1 MSRDSKFPSKK
12 MIAFILIILS
22 VVIGSFALASPQA
35 ERIDPQEG
43 YNETSSIRSLEKETI
58 SDIASVERLQNS
70 FNIVVNQILPSV
82 VEIDVT
88 EKLIRQVP
96 SFNGFPWFFDSQ
108 PDSEEYEA
116 NSLGS
121 GVIFRKIDNTYYV
134 LTNDHVAGK
143 ADEIEVVLNDTTRY
157 DAVLVGTD
165 SRRDLAVVSFISD
178 DDTIPVAVL
187 GDSDA
192 LRVGDWVLAMGSPYG
207 FYSSVTAGIVS
218 ALGRSGREV
227 NNLNDFIQTDAAIN
241 QGNSGG
247 PLVNIYGEV
256 VGINTWI
263 AAPSGGSIGLGFAIP
278 INNAKQIIDEFFEFG
293 KVRDGWLGVS
303 MIDTTQYK
311 DFFKDLGLQN
321 FPGVFI
327 ANVYGDSPADRAGLR
342 PGDLITVFNGTPLS
356 NTESLSR
363 LISNSL
369 IGEALPV
376 TVVRKGQEISLTVTL
391 EERQSE
397 EEISSTLN
405 KLWPGLLVQPLTDKI
420 RDSLSITR
428 TTDGL
433 LVIFMGGDNET
444 NAFGAAGIQN
454 YDIITAINGVKM
466 SNVYDF
472 YEVISDPKISTFSV
486 EIQRGELKGT
496 FTIQRGT

>member
-1 MSRDSKFPSKK
+1 MSRANAFPRK
-12 MIAFILIILS
+12 MVVVTALIIVSIL
-22 VVIGSFALASPQA
+22 VGSIILANPQA
-35 ERIDPQEG
+35 EKIDPQEG
-43 YNETSSIRSLEKETI
+43 YNETSSIRSLDSETI
-58 SDIASVERLQNS
+58 TDIASVERLQNS
-70 FNIVVNQILPSV
+70 FNIVVNQVLPSV

-157 DAVLVGTD
+157 DAQLVGTD
-165 SRRDLAVVSFISD
+165 ARRDLAVVSFTSD

-256 VGINTWI
+256 IGINTWI

-311 DFFKDLGLQN
+311 DFFKDLGLEGAS
-321 FPGVFI
+321 GVFV
-327 ANVYGDSPADRAGLR
+327 ANVYEDSPADDSGLR
-342 PGDLITVFNGTPLS
+342 PGDLITSFSGISLS
-356 NTESLSR
+356 DTDSLSR
-363 LISNSL
+363 IISNST
-369 IGEALPV
+369 IGEPLPM
-376 TVVRKGQEISLTVTL
+376 TVVRQGKQVQLTVTL
-391 EERQSE
+391 EERKSE
-397 EEISSTLN
+397 EDISNSLN
-405 KLWPGLLVQPLTDKI
+405 KLWPGLLVQPLTDRI
-420 RDSLSITR
+420 RDWFSITR
-428 TTDGL
+428 STEGL
-433 LVIFMGGDNET
+433 LVIFMGGN
-444 NAFGAAGIQN
+444 N
-454 YDIITAINGVKM
+454 
-466 SNVYDF
+466 
-472 YEVISDPKISTFSV
+472 
-486 EIQRGELKGT
+486 
-496 FTIQRGT
+496 